1 MRTLA
6 LLLAVA
12 SAAAADEIIMKT
24 GRKIDGVVKKET
36 ETVVVLEIGGGTVT
50 IERHLIAE
58 IRYDSETAVRKG
70 RDRAQAVKE
79 SKDPLELWKA
89 ADWCETH
96 GVSKEL
102 RPLIDRALLL
112 DLEDNRMSPE
122 RFMLKLARQGISD
135 KTLRA
140 YVTLYDIETDFSP
153 EERKR
158 LYEAGMKLELL
169 EWLVARQE
177 ARRPP
182 PPPAPEPPK
191 APPPPPPTTAA
202 PPPPRDCGMRLPPP
216 LLVSP
221 QLYPTYIPNYYGP
234 YIYYY
239 PYLNV
244 IPYFMTPPPQGQSR

>member
-1 MRTLA
+1 MRTIA
-6 LLLAVA
+6 CFLAVT
-12 SAAAADEIIMKT
+12 SIAAADDIIMKT

-36 ETVVVLEIGGGTVT
+36 ETVIVLEIGGGTVT

-58 IRYDSETAVRKG
+58 IRYDAETAVRHG
-70 RDRAQAVKE
+70 RDRAQAVKD
-79 SKDPLELWKA
+79 SKDPLALWKA

-102 RPLIDRALLL
+102 RPLIDRALQL

-122 RFMLKLARQGISD
+122 RYMLKLARQGISD

-140 YVTLYDIETDFSP
+140 YVMLYDIETDFST

-158 LYEAGMKLELL
+158 LYDAGMKLELL
-169 EWLVARQE
+169 EWLQARQE

-182 PPPAPEPPK
+182 PPAPEPLK
-191 APPPPPPTTAA
+191 AAPPPPPAPVAPA
-202 PPPPRDCGMRLPPP
+202 PPKDCGIRLPPP
-216 LLVSP
+216 VLVSP
-221 QLYPTYIPNYYGP
+221 QLYPTYVPNYYGP